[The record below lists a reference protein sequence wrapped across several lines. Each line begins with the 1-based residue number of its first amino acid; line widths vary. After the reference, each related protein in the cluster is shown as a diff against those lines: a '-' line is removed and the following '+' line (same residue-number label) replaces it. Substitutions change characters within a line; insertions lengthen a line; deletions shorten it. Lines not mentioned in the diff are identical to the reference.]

1 MATFYRADGWVKSVL
16 GQAIAGASIYICL
29 QPTDAAYVPPVPL
42 AAIFSDPAGLVPIL
56 QPIITDGF
64 GHYDY
69 YAASGVPYTEVVVNA
84 GKIQQVYQDQI
95 PMGAT
100 LGTSGMG
107 TVTNTS
113 GVLVANQLIFGNGG
127 SDVKTGTPFTGDPT
141 MFLNGTGVFSVP
153 AGGGGGAVSS
163 VFGRTGAVTSQ
174 SGDYSFPQVSGAL
187 SLGQIPAGGSSS
199 TFLRGDGAWAT
210 PVAGAGTVIS
220 VGSGTGLTGGPIT
233 TTGTLALANT
243 AVTPGSYTNTN
254 LTVDQQGRITAAANG
269 GGGGGSTYPLTF
281 VQYYAFQSGGSN
293 TTTYDV
299 VFPQTAAASGN
310 TLFMLIGTDGSSAFT
325 APVGW
330 TVDINQPVSLY
341 SRFVLMHKT
350 SAADT
355 DAVLTVGSASTFSG
369 FFFEVT
375 GAHALDQSSSGGV
388 ANQAFLALPSI
399 TPTANS
405 VVFGAMA
412 YTSGNSTLNSFGQ
425 VPPAMLIPTWKV
437 DYTQAYAPAAGRG
450 LMVIISTAA
459 ATNVLTTPPYLA
471 FPGMSFYTGG
481 GLAYSTFSIL

>member
-42 AAIFSDPAGLVPIL
+42 AAIFSDPAGLVPIF

-174 SGDYSFPQVSGAL
+174 SGDHG
-187 SLGQIPAGGSSS
+187 
-199 TFLRGDGAWAT
+199 
-210 PVAGAGTVIS
+210 
-220 VGSGTGLTGGPIT
+220 
-233 TTGTLALANT
+233 
-243 AVTPGSYTNTN
+243 
-254 LTVDQQGRITAAANG
+254 
-269 GGGGGSTYPLTF
+269 
-281 VQYYAFQSGGSN
+281 
-293 TTTYDV
+293 
-299 VFPQTAAASGN
+299 
-310 TLFMLIGTDGSSAFT
+310 
-325 APVGW
+325 
-330 TVDINQPVSLY
+330 
-341 SRFVLMHKT
+341 K
-350 SAADT
+350 
-355 DAVLTVGSASTFSG
+355 
-369 FFFEVT
+369 
-375 GAHALDQSSSGGV
+375 
-388 ANQAFLALPSI
+388 
-399 TPTANS
+399 
-405 VVFGAMA
+405 
-412 YTSGNSTLNSFGQ
+412 
-425 VPPAMLIPTWKV
+425 
-437 DYTQAYAPAAGRG
+437 
-450 LMVIISTAA
+450 
-459 ATNVLTTPPYLA
+459 
-471 FPGMSFYTGG
+471 
-481 GLAYSTFSIL
+481 